1 MKKTVLSIFAAVFLF
16 SCGDTGIEIV
26 SYADYSSDISYKV
39 GSPRDTRLTFFD
51 VNEFKQIR
59 TVPNNLSSG
68 SSGDLAG
75 RVQFAQTHTI
85 DPNNNEARKE
95 PSLIPYRAALL
106 LFTPQENLKTLKVT
120 VTYID
125 NNISKSEVFTMEPPI
140 NMPKS
145 DYNNNGSKKDI
156 TYSKRSWSVQL
167 PYYAVQPGM
176 QLEFT
181 AETKSGLELEGKLI
195 GDDIEFAAPIEGVFF
210 FIKLGMLTDNL
221 EGIKGRYHDMITD
234 TAHAMQEYFQTVPF
248 AQLSAGIYED
258 RILKKVILD
267 NGTIYENKSSFAGA
281 DYYSGDMRESVAKAQ
296 VSVGI
301 DLANKGVIDSALNQ
315 IHEITHDMF
324 YFTVHHAIGRYTD
337 DNGNAKDVIHGLS
350 GGNGI
355 GTLVDSRGNEFSHEV
370 GHGYGMGHYPNANES
385 ADGSVHGYS
394 TSWGYDAYKNRMR
407 ANVAWNSSPDAYMF
421 YNHYITPFQE
431 TYGWNNDSMAGGWAD
446 SAISRY
452 THNTA
457 RSTRQI
463 QKNIEGRYFLSDEKN
478 NGEYHYRAW
487 NKVINDYTTTLAEN
501 FDNNRINPT
510 EKGVP
515 VITILGGYDPQSP
528 YNAVLY
534 PYFRANWGNVFAS
547 IFQNSLRADEVNYLE
562 ITYYDSAKPTQYVVL
577 NNSRYSSNIINKLHF
592 NIAESDKPKTIS
604 LYVDNTLKGSTTI
617 DEAEYNTPLHKA
629 VVIGKG
635 KGYEDVI
642 NEDAAYLETNL
653 AGKAIDNYTLTA
665 KEKELIEILYRFNSL
680 NKLSASQK
688 AVAEDYINNKN
699 KTDKVNIYIDDNYTL
714 LENNNTSA
722 DETLKAMLEENGLGK
737 VVFEF
742 DSAKINGKCMEVYE
756 SAESKMA
763 VRAAEI
769 CMDSNSQRW
778 AVDKSGR
785 IHSALYPGYC
795 LEQGKMA
802 VLQLCSDN
810 SKQQWKIRNSDIS
823 GGVVYENI
831 GVPGQCIDNSVSEPE
846 KIIAYTCSEAA
857 NQKFERKFTEN
868 FNLYLALFNGSLIE
882 EIWKYIPAE
891 KVESK

>member
-16 SCGDTGIEIV
+16 SCSDTGVEVV

-59 TVPNNLSSG
+59 TIPNNL

-167 PYYAVQPGM
+167 PYYTVKPDM

-181 AETKSGLELEGKLI
+181 AETKSGIELNGTLLS
-195 GDDIEFAAPIEGVFF
+195 DDIEFAAPIEGAFL
-210 FIKLGMLTDNL
+210 FIRLGMLTDNL

-315 IHEITHDMF
+315 IHEISHDMF
-324 YFTVHHAIGRYTD
+324 YFTVHHTIGRYTD
-337 DNGNAKDVIHGLS
+337 DNGSAKDVIHGLS

-407 ANVAWNSSPDAYMF
+407 ANVAWNSNPANYIFQDKY
-421 YNHYITPFQE
+421 YITSFQE
-431 TYGWNNDSMAGGWAD
+431 TYGWNKDSMAGGIAD

-463 QKNIEGRYFLSDEKN
+463 QKNIEGRYFLSDDKN
-478 NGEYHYRAW
+478 SEGKYYYIGWDKSAREYKYA
-487 NKVINDYTTTLAEN
+487 TEAN
-501 FDNNRINPT
+501 FVNNRINPT

-515 VITILGGYDPQSP
+515 VITILGGYDPKSP

-534 PYFRANWGNVFAS
+534 PYFRANYGNVFGDLFLDTFPEGAS
-547 IFQNSLRADEVNYLE
+547 SYLE
-562 ITYYDSAKPTQYVVL
+562 ITYYGGKATQYVEL
-577 NNSRYSSNIINKLHF
+577 SNTRYAGNVINKLHV
-592 NIAESDKPKTIS
+592 NIAESDKPDTIT
-604 LYVDNTLKGSTTI
+604 LYVNNTAKGSTTI
-617 DEAEYNTPLHKA
+617 DEAVYNTPLHKA

-653 AGKAIDNYTLTA
+653 AGKTIDNYTLTA

-688 AVAEDYINNKN
+688 AVAEDYINNKI
-699 KTDKVNIYIDDNYTL
+699 KTDKINMYIDDNYIL
-714 LENNNTSA
+714 LENNNATA
-722 DETLKAMLEENGLGK
+722 VETLKTMLEENGLGK
-737 VVFEF
+737 VVSEF
-742 DSAKINGKCMEVYE
+742 NQAKINGRCMEVYKSE
-756 SAESKMA
+756 TSQMA
-763 VRAAEI
+763 VRAADVCI
-769 CMDSNSQRW
+769 DNNSQRW

-810 SKQQWKIRNSDIS
+810 AKQQWKIRNADIS
-823 GGVVYENI
+823 SGVVYENI
-831 GVPGQCIDNSVSEPE
+831 GVPGQCIDNSLSEPD
-846 KIIAYTCSEAA
+846 KIIAYSCSEAA
-857 NQKFERKFTEN
+857 NQKFETTITKN
-868 FNLYLALFNGSLIE
+868 YNLYLSLFNGSLIE

-891 KVESK
+891 SGE

>member
-16 SCGDTGIEIV
+16 SCGDTGIEVV

-59 TVPNNLSSG
+59 TIPNNLSR
-68 SSGDLAG
+68 GDLAG

-85 DPNNNEARKE
+85 DPNNNEERKE

-125 NNISKSEVFTMEPPI
+125 NNISKSEVYVMQPPI

-156 TYSKRSWSVQL
+156 TYSKRSWNVLL
-167 PYYAVQPGM
+167 PYYLIKPDM

-181 AETKSGLELEGKLI
+181 AETKSGIELNGTLLS
-195 GDDIEFAAPIEGVFF
+195 DDIEFAAPIEGAFL
-210 FIKLGMLTDNL
+210 FIRLGMLTDNL

-324 YFTVHHAIGRYTD
+324 YFTVHHTIGRYTD
-337 DNGNAKDVIHGLS
+337 DNGSAKDVIHGLS

-407 ANVAWNSSPDAYMF
+407 ANVAWNSNPDSYMF
-421 YNHYITPFQE
+421 QDKYYITPFQE
-431 TYGWNNDSMAGGWAD
+431 TYGWNKDSMAGGWAD

-463 QKNIEGRYFLSDEKN
+463 QKNIEGRYFLSDDKN
-478 NGEYHYRAW
+478 SEGKYYYIGWDKSAREYKMASEAAFLNSR
-487 NKVINDYTTTLAEN
+487 KE
-501 FDNNRINPT
+501 PT
-510 EKGVP
+510 SKGVP

-534 PYFRANWGNVFAS
+534 PYFRANYGNVFGDLFLDTFPEGAS
-547 IFQNSLRADEVNYLE
+547 SYLE
-562 ITYYDSAKPTQYVVL
+562 ITYYGTKPTKYVEL
-577 NNSRYSSNIINKLHF
+577 SNSRYSSGIINKLHF

-604 LYVDNTLKGSTTI
+604 LYVNSTLKGSTTI
-617 DEAEYNTPLHKA
+617 DEAVYNTPLHKA

-642 NEDAAYLETNL
+642 NEDAAYIETNL
-653 AGKAIDNYTLTA
+653 SGKTVDDYTLTA
-665 KEKELIEILYRFNSL
+665 KEKELIEILYRFNAL

-699 KTDKVNIYIDDNYTL
+699 KTDEVNIYIDDNYTL

-722 DETLKAMLEENGLGK
+722 DETLKIMLEESGLGT
-737 VVFEF
+737 VEF
-742 DSAKINGKCMEVYE
+742 KFNQAEINGKCMEVYE
-756 SAESKMA
+756 SAESKMS
-763 VRAAEI
+763 VRAAV
-769 CMDSNSQRW
+769 CSDSNSQRW
-778 AVDKSGR
+778 AVDKAGR

-810 SKQQWKIRNSDIS
+810 TKQQWKIRNSDIS
-823 GGVVYENI
+823 SGVVYENI
-831 GVPGQCIDNSVSEPE
+831 GVPEQCIDNSVSEPE
-846 KIIAYTCSEAA
+846 KIIAYSCSEAA
-857 NQKFERKFTEN
+857 NQKFKNKISEDNNTYFS
-868 FNLYLALFNGSLIE
+868 LFNGSLIE

-891 KVESK
+891 SGE

>member
-59 TVPNNLSSG
+59 TIPNNLSSG
-68 SSGDLAG
+68 SLAG

-125 NNISKSEVFTMEPPI
+125 NNTSKSEVFTMEPPI

-167 PYYAVQPGM
+167 PYYTVKPDM

-181 AETKSGLELEGKLI
+181 AETKSGIELNGTLLS
-195 GDDIEFAAPIEGVFF
+195 DDIEFAAPIEGAFL
-210 FIKLGMLTDNL
+210 FIRLGMLTDNL

-324 YFTVHHAIGRYTD
+324 YFTVHHTIGRYTD
-337 DNGNAKDVIHGLS
+337 DNGSAKDVIHGLS

-370 GHGYGMGHYPNANES
+370 GHGYGMGHYPNSDES

-407 ANVAWNSSPDAYMF
+407 ANVAWNSNPDSYMF
-421 YNHYITPFQE
+421 QDKYYITPFQE
-431 TYGWNNDSMAGGWAD
+431 TYGWNKDSMAGGWAD

-463 QKNIEGRYFLSDEKN
+463 QKNIEGRYFLSDDKN
-478 NGEYHYRAW
+478 SEGKYYYIGWDKTAREYKMASEAAFLNSR
-487 NKVINDYTTTLAEN
+487 KE
-501 FDNNRINPT
+501 PT
-510 EKGVP
+510 SKGVP

-534 PYFRANWGNVFAS
+534 PYFRANYGNVFGDLFLDTFPEGAS
-547 IFQNSLRADEVNYLE
+547 SYLE
-562 ITYYDSAKPTQYVVL
+562 ITYYGGKATQYVEL
-577 NNSRYSSNIINKLHF
+577 SDTRYAGNVINKLHV
-592 NIAESDKPKTIS
+592 NIAESDKPDTIT
-604 LYVDNTLKGSTTI
+604 LYVNNTAKGSTKI
-617 DEAEYNTPLHKA
+617 DEAVYLTPMPA
-629 VVIGKG
+629 PVIIGKSY
-635 KGYEDVI
+635 GYNDVI
-642 NEDAAYLETNL
+642 ETDAASINSSLQNETL
-653 AGKAIDNYTLTA
+653 DNYTLTS
-665 KEKELIEILYRFNSL
+665 KEKELIEILYRHNAL
-680 NKLSASQK
+680 NKLSSVQK
-688 AVAEDYINNKN
+688 SIAEDYTGKKN
-699 KTDKVNIYIDDNYTL
+699 KIDEINAYIDDNYTA
-714 LENNNTSA
+714 LESNNILA
-722 DETLKAMLEENGLGK
+722 DETLKQLLSSNGLGAVEYK
-737 VVFEF
+737 FNQAE
-742 DSAKINGKCMEVYE
+742 INGKCMEVYK
-756 SAESKMA
+756 SADSDKSVRVA
-763 VRAAEI
+763 VCNKSE
-769 CMDSNSQRW
+769 NQRW
-778 AVDKSGR
+778 AVDNAGR
-785 IHSALYPGYC
+785 IHSAVYPGYC

-802 VLQLCSDN
+802 VLQLCSEN
-810 SKQQWKIRNSDIS
+810 TKQQWKIRSDIES
-823 GGVVYENI
+823 GVVYENV
-831 GVPGQCIDNSVSEPE
+831 GVSGQCIDNSKSEPE
-846 KIIAYTCSEAA
+846 KIIAYSCSGNT
-857 NQKFERKFTEN
+857 NQRFKSKFSEDTN
-868 FNLYLALFNGSLIE
+868 NYLSLMGGSLIS

-891 KVESK
+891 SGE

>member
-1 MKKTVLSIFAAVFLF
+1 MKKIILSIFSAVFLF
-16 SCGDTGIEIV
+16 SCSDTGVEVV

-68 SSGDLAG
+68 DLAG

-85 DPNNNEARKE
+85 DPNNNEERKE

-106 LFTPQENLKTLKVT
+106 LFTPQMNLSSLEVKATYKVDEL
-120 VTYID
+120 V
-125 NNISKSEVFTMEPPI
+125 KSEVYVMMPPI

-145 DYNNNGSKKDI
+145 DYNNNGTKKDI

-167 PYYAVQPGM
+167 PYYAVKPDM

-181 AETKSGLELEGKLI
+181 AETKSGIELNGTLLS
-195 GDDIEFAAPIEGVFF
+195 DDIEFAAPIEGAFL
-210 FIKLGMLTDNL
+210 FIRLGMLTDNL

-337 DNGNAKDVIHGLS
+337 DNGSAKDVIHGLS

-355 GTLVDSRGNEFSHEV
+355 GTLVDSSGNEFSHEV
-370 GHGYGMGHYPNANES
+370 GHGYGMGHYPNSNES
-385 ADGSVHGYS
+385 ADGSIHGYS

-407 ANVAWNSSPDAYMF
+407 ANVAWNSNPDSYTF
-421 YNHYITPFQE
+421 YNHYITPFQD
-431 TYGWNNDSMAGGWAD
+431 TYGWNKDSMAGGWAD

-463 QKNIEGRYFLSDEKN
+463 QKNIEGRYFLSDSKNN
-478 NGEYHYRAW
+478 NGEYYYLGWDKSAREYKQATEANFI
-487 NKVINDYTTTLAEN
+487 NK
-501 FDNNRINPT
+501 RINPT

-547 IFQNSLRADEVNYLE
+547 IFQDSLPADAVNYLE
-562 ITYYDSAKPTQYVVL
+562 ITYYGTKPVQYVVL
-577 NNSRYSSNIINKLHF
+577 NNSRYSGSIINKLHF

-604 LYVDNTLKGSTTI
+604 LYVNNTLKGTTTI
-617 DEAEYNTPLHKA
+617 DEQVYNTPLKKP
-629 VVIGKG
+629 VIIGKG
-635 KGYEDVI
+635 KGYDDVI
-642 NEDAAYLETNL
+642 NEDAAYLETKL
-653 AGKAIDNYTLTA
+653 AGKTVDNYTLTA
-665 KEKELIEILYRFNSL
+665 KEKELIEILYRFSAL

-699 KTDKVNIYIDDNYTL
+699 KTDEVNMYIDDNYTL
-714 LENNNTSA
+714 LENNDISA
-722 DETLKAMLEENGLGK
+722 DKGLKNLLESSGLGT
-737 VVFEF
+737 VVFKFNQAE
-742 DSAKINGKCMEVYE
+742 INGRCMEVYE
-756 SAESKMA
+756 SAESRMSVK
-763 VRAAEI
+763 AAI
-769 CMDSNSQRW
+769 CNDSKNQRW
-778 AVDKSGR
+778 AIDNAGR

-802 VLQLCSDN
+802 VLQLCSEN
-810 SKQQWKIRNSDIS
+810 TKQQWKIRNSDIS
-823 GGVVYENI
+823 SGVVYENI
-831 GVPGQCIDNSVSEPE
+831 GVPGQCIDNSGSEPE
-846 KIIAYTCSEAA
+846 KIIAYSCSEAA
-857 NQKFERKFTEN
+857 NQKFKNKISEDNNTYFS
-868 FNLYLALFNGSLIE
+868 LFNGSLIE

-891 KVESK
+891 SGESK

>member
-1 MKKTVLSIFAAVFLF
+1 MKKIILPIFSAVFLF
-16 SCGDTGIEIV
+16 SCSDTGVEVV

-68 SSGDLAG
+68 DLAG

-85 DPNNNEARKE
+85 DPNNNEERKE

-106 LFTPQENLKTLKVT
+106 LFTPQMNLSSLEVKATYKVDEL
-120 VTYID
+120 V
-125 NNISKSEVFTMEPPI
+125 KSEVYVMMPPI

-145 DYNNNGSKKDI
+145 DYNNNGTKKDI

-167 PYYAVQPGM
+167 PYYAVEPNM
-176 QLEFT
+176 QLEFM
-181 AETKSGLELEGKLI
+181 AKTKDGLKLTGTLSGE
-195 GDDIEFAAPIEGVFF
+195 DIEFAAPIEGAFL
-210 FIKLGMLTDNL
+210 FIRLGMLTDNL

-337 DNGNAKDVIHGLS
+337 DNGGAKDVIHGLS

-355 GTLVDSRGNEFSHEV
+355 GTLVDSSGNEFSHEV
-370 GHGYGMGHYPNANES
+370 GHGYNMGHYPNSNES
-385 ADGSVHGYS
+385 ADGSIHGYS

-407 ANVAWNSSPDAYMF
+407 ANVAWNSNPDSYTF
-421 YNHYITPFQE
+421 YNHYITPFQD
-431 TYGWNNDSMAGGWAD
+431 TYGWNKDSMAGGWAD

-463 QKNIEGRYFLSDEKN
+463 QKNIEGRYFLSDSKNN
-478 NGEYHYRAW
+478 NGEYYYLGWDKSAREYKQATEANFI
-487 NKVINDYTTTLAEN
+487 NK
-501 FDNNRINPT
+501 RINPT

-547 IFQNSLRADEVNYLE
+547 IFKGSLPSDAVNYLE
-562 ITYYDSAKPTQYVVL
+562 ITYYGTKPAQYVVL
-577 NNSRYSSNIINKLHF
+577 NNSRYSGGIINKLHF

-604 LYVDNTLKGSTTI
+604 LYVNNKLKGTTTI
-617 DEAEYNTPLHKA
+617 DEQVYNTPLKKP
-629 VVIGKG
+629 VIIGKG
-635 KGYEDVI
+635 KGYDDVI
-642 NEDAAYLETNL
+642 NEDAAYLETKL
-653 AGKAIDNYTLTA
+653 AGKTVDNYTLTA
-665 KEKELIEILYRFNSL
+665 KEKELIEILYRFSAL

-699 KTDKVNIYIDDNYTL
+699 KTDEVNMYIDDNYTL
-714 LENNNTSA
+714 LENNDISA
-722 DETLKAMLEENGLGK
+722 DKGLKNLLESSGLGT
-737 VVFEF
+737 VVFKFNQAE
-742 DSAKINGKCMEVYE
+742 INGKCMEVYE
-756 SAESKMA
+756 SINNNKS
-763 VRAAEI
+763 VRVAACNKSE
-769 CMDSNSQRW
+769 NQRW
-778 AVDKSGR
+778 AIDNAGR
-785 IHSALYPGYC
+785 IHSAIYPGYC

-802 VLQLCSDN
+802 VLQLCSEN
-810 SKQQWKIRNSDIS
+810 TKQQWKIRNSDIS
-823 GGVVYENI
+823 SGVVYENI
-831 GVPGQCIDNSVSEPE
+831 GVPGQCIDNSGSEPE
-846 KIIAYTCSEAA
+846 KIIAYSCSEAA
-857 NQKFERKFTEN
+857 NQKFKNKISEDNNTYFS
-868 FNLYLALFNGSLIE
+868 LFNGSLIE

-891 KVESK
+891 SGESK

>member
-16 SCGDTGIEIV
+16 SCGDTGIEVV

-59 TVPNNLSSG
+59 TVPNNL

-106 LFTPQENLKTLKVT
+106 LFTPQENLSRLEVT
-120 VTYID
+120 VTYLD
-125 NNISKSEVFTMEPPI
+125 NYISKSENYIMEPPV

-145 DYNNNGSKKDI
+145 DKKDDVTKPDI

-167 PYYAVQPGM
+167 PYYTITPDM
-176 QLEFT
+176 KLEFK
-181 AETKSGLELEGKLI
+181 AVTKSGVELAGELI
-195 GDDIEFAAPIEGVFF
+195 SDNIEFAAPIEGVFL
-210 FIKLGMLTDNL
+210 FIRLGMLVDNL
-221 EGIKGRYHDMITD
+221 SGIKDRNHDMITD
-234 TAHAMQEYFQTVPF
+234 SAHALQEYFQTVPF

-258 RILKKVILD
+258 RILKEVILD
-267 NGTIYENKSSFAGA
+267 NGTIYKEKSSYTGA
-281 DYYSGDMRESVAKAQ
+281 NDYSGDMRESVAKAQ

-301 DLANKGVIDSALNQ
+301 NNANKGVVDSALDQ
-315 IHEITHDMF
+315 KHEITHDMF
-324 YFTVHHAIGRYTD
+324 YFTVHHTIGRYTD
-337 DNGNAKDVIHGLS
+337 DNGSAKDVIHGLS

-355 GTLVDSRGNEFSHEV
+355 GTLVDSRDNEFSHEV

-385 ADGSVHGYS
+385 ADGSIHGYS

-407 ANVAWNSSPDAYMF
+407 ANVAWNSNPANYIFQDKY
-421 YNHYITPFQE
+421 YITSFQE
-431 TYGWNNDSMAGGWAD
+431 TYGWNKDSMAGGIAD

-463 QKNIEGRYFLSDEKN
+463 QKNIEGRYFLSDDKN
-478 NGEYHYRAW
+478 SEGKYYYIGWDKTAREYKMASEAAFLNSR
-487 NKVINDYTTTLAEN
+487 KE
-501 FDNNRINPT
+501 PT
-510 EKGVP
+510 SKGVP
-515 VITILGGYDPQSP
+515 VITILGGYDPKSP

-547 IFQNSLRADEVNYLE
+547 IFQDVLPAGTLNYLK
-562 ITYYDSAKPTQYVVL
+562 ITYYDSTKPNQYVVL
-577 NNSRYSSNIINKLHF
+577 SDKRYVEKIINKLHF

-604 LYVDNTLKGSTTI
+604 LYVNKTLKGSTTI
-617 DEAEYNTPLHKA
+617 DEAVYNTPLPKA
-629 VVIGKG
+629 VIIGKES
-635 KGYEDVI
+635 GYQDVI
-642 NEDAAYLETNL
+642 DNDTLTLETNL
-653 AGKAIDNYTLTA
+653 SNKNIDNYTLTA
-665 KEKELIEILYRFNSL
+665 KEKELIEILSRFNGL
-680 NKLSASQK
+680 NKLSINQK
-688 AVAEDYINNKN
+688 AVAEDYIDKQKKIKEINKF
-699 KTDKVNIYIDDNYTL
+699 IDDNYTL

-722 DETLKAMLEENGLGK
+722 DETLKTMMTEMGLGS

-742 DSAKINGKCMEVYE
+742 NQAKINGKCMEVYE
-756 SAESKMA
+756 SAESKMS
-763 VRAAEI
+763 VRAAV
-769 CMDSNSQRW
+769 CSDSNSQRW
-778 AVDKSGR
+778 AVDKAGR

-802 VLQLCSDN
+802 VLQLCSEN
-810 SKQQWKIRNSDIS
+810 TKQQWKIRNSDIAS
-823 GGVVYENI
+823 GVVYENI
-831 GVPGQCIDNSVSEPE
+831 GVKGQCIDNSGSEPE
-846 KIIAYTCSEAA
+846 KIIAYSCTENK
-857 NQKFERKFTEN
+857 NQKFENTISKDDN
-868 FNLYLALFNGSLIE
+868 IYLSLFNGSLIE

>member
-16 SCGDTGIEIV
+16 SCGDTGIEVV
-26 SYADYSSDISYKV
+26 SYADYSSNISYKV

-59 TVPNNLSSG
+59 TVPNNL

-167 PYYAVQPGM
+167 PYYTVKPDM

-181 AETKSGLELEGKLI
+181 AETKSGIELNGTLLS
-195 GDDIEFAAPIEGVFF
+195 DDIEFAAPIEGAFL
-210 FIKLGMLTDNL
+210 FIRLGMLTDNL
-221 EGIKGRYHDMITD
+221 EGIKGRYHDMIKD

-324 YFTVHHAIGRYTD
+324 YFTVHHTIGRYTD
-337 DNGNAKDVIHGLS
+337 DNGSAKDVIHGLS

-385 ADGSVHGYS
+385 ADGSIHGYS

-407 ANVAWNSSPDAYMF
+407 ANVEWNSNPANYIFQDKY
-421 YNHYITPFQE
+421 YITSFQE
-431 TYGWNNDSMAGGWAD
+431 TYGWNKDSMAGGIAD

-457 RSTRQI
+457 RSTRKI
-463 QKNIEGRYFLSDEKN
+463 QKNIEGRYFLSDDKN
-478 NGEYHYRAW
+478 SAGEYYYIGWDNSSKTYKQASE
-487 NKVINDYTTTLAEN
+487 IN
-501 FDNNRINPT
+501 FIDNRSNPT

-528 YNAVLY
+528 HNAVLY

-547 IFQNSLRADEVNYLE
+547 IFNDSLPEDAVNYLE
-562 ITYYDSAKPTQYVVL
+562 ITYYGTKPTQYVVL
-577 NNSRYSSNIINKLHF
+577 NNSRYSINIINKLHF
-592 NIAESDKPKTIS
+592 NIAESDKPKTIT
-604 LYVDNTLKGSTTI
+604 LYINNTEKGSTTI
-617 DEAEYNTPLHKA
+617 EETVYNTSLHKA
-629 VVIGKG
+629 VIIGKG
-635 KGYEDVI
+635 NGYDDVI
-642 NEDAAYLETNL
+642 NEDTAYLETNL
-653 AGKAIDNYTLTA
+653 ADKSIDNYMLTS
-665 KEKELIEILYRFNSL
+665 KEKELIETLYRHNAL
-680 NKLSASQK
+680 NKLSAAQK
-688 AVAEDYINNKN
+688 AVAEDYMAKKNIIDKINM
-699 KTDKVNIYIDDNYTL
+699 YIDDNYTA
-714 LENNNTSA
+714 LESNNILA
-722 DETLKAMLEENGLGK
+722 DETLKTMLEENGLGAVEYK
-737 VVFEF
+737 FNQAE
-742 DSAKINGKCMEVYE
+742 INGKCMEVYE
-756 SAESKMA
+756 SINNNKS
-763 VRAAEI
+763 VRVAACNKSE
-769 CMDSNSQRW
+769 NQRW
-778 AVDKSGR
+778 AIDNAGR

-802 VLQLCSDN
+802 ELQLCSDN
-810 SKQQWKIRNSDIS
+810 ATQQWKIRSNTEN
-823 GGVVYENI
+823 GVVYENI
-831 GVPGQCIDNSVSEPE
+831 GVQGQCIDNSGSEPE
-846 KIIAYTCSEAA
+846 KIIAYACNGNA
-857 NQKFERKFTEN
+857 NQRFKSKFSEDTN
-868 FNLYLALFNGSLIE
+868 NYLSLMGGSIIS

-891 KVESK
+891 SGE

>member
-1 MKKTVLSIFAAVFLF
+1 MKKIILSIFSAVFLF
-16 SCGDTGIEIV
+16 SCSDTGVEVV

-68 SSGDLAG
+68 DLAG

-85 DPNNNEARKE
+85 DPNNNEERKE

-106 LFTPQENLKTLKVT
+106 LFTPQMNLSSLEVKATYKVDEL
-120 VTYID
+120 V
-125 NNISKSEVFTMEPPI
+125 KSEVYVMMPPI

-145 DYNNNGSKKDI
+145 DYNNNGTKKDI

-167 PYYAVQPGM
+167 PYYTVKPDM

-181 AETKSGLELEGKLI
+181 AETKDGLELTGTLSGE
-195 GDDIEFAAPIEGVFF
+195 DIEFAAPIEGAFL
-210 FIKLGMLTDNL
+210 FIRLGMLTDNL

-337 DNGNAKDVIHGLS
+337 DNGGAKDVIHGLS

-355 GTLVDSRGNEFSHEV
+355 GTLVDSSGNEFSHEV
-370 GHGYGMGHYPNANES
+370 GHGYGMGHYPNSNES
-385 ADGSVHGYS
+385 ADGSIHGYS

-407 ANVAWNSSPDAYMF
+407 ANVAWNSNPDSYTF
-421 YNHYITPFQE
+421 YNHYITPFQD
-431 TYGWNNDSMAGGWAD
+431 TYGWNKDSMAGGWAD

-463 QKNIEGRYFLSDEKN
+463 QKNIEGRYFLSDSKNN
-478 NGEYHYRAW
+478 NGEYYYLGWDKSAREYKQATEANFI
-487 NKVINDYTTTLAEN
+487 NK
-501 FDNNRINPT
+501 RINPT

-547 IFQNSLRADEVNYLE
+547 IFKDSLPADAVNYLE
-562 ITYYDSAKPTQYVVL
+562 ITYYGTKPAQYVVL
-577 NNSRYSSNIINKLHF
+577 NNSRYSGSIINKLHF

-604 LYVDNTLKGSTTI
+604 LYVNNTLKGTTTI
-617 DEAEYNTPLHKA
+617 DEQVYNTPLKKP
-629 VVIGKG
+629 VIIGKG
-635 KGYEDVI
+635 KGYDDVI
-642 NEDAAYLETNL
+642 NEDAAYLETKL
-653 AGKAIDNYTLTA
+653 AGKTIDNYTLTA
-665 KEKELIEILYRFNSL
+665 KEKELIEILYRFSAL
-680 NKLSASQK
+680 NKLSSSQK

-699 KTDKVNIYIDDNYTL
+699 KTDEVNMYIDDNYTL
-714 LENNNTSA
+714 LENNDISA
-722 DETLKAMLEENGLGK
+722 DKGLKNLLESSGLGT
-737 VVFEF
+737 VVFKFNQAE
-742 DSAKINGKCMEVYE
+742 INGKCMEVYE
-756 SAESKMA
+756 SINNNKS
-763 VRAAEI
+763 VRVAACNKSE
-769 CMDSNSQRW
+769 NQRW
-778 AVDKSGR
+778 AIDNAGR

-802 VLQLCSDN
+802 VLQLCSEN
-810 SKQQWKIRNSDIS
+810 TKQQWKIRNSDIS
-823 GGVVYENI
+823 SGVVYENI
-831 GVPGQCIDNSVSEPE
+831 GVPGQCIDNSGSEPE
-846 KIIAYTCSEAA
+846 KIIAYSCSEAA
-857 NQKFERKFTEN
+857 NQKFKNKISEDNNTYFS
-868 FNLYLALFNGSLIE
+868 LFNGSLIE

-891 KVESK
+891 SGESK

>member
-16 SCGDTGIEIV
+16 SCGDTGIEVV
-26 SYADYSSDISYKV
+26 SYADYSSDISYNV

-59 TVPNNLSSG
+59 TIPNNLSRG
-68 SSGDLAG
+68 SLAG

-167 PYYAVQPGM
+167 PYYTITPDM
-176 QLEFT
+176 KLEFK
-181 AETKSGLELEGKLI
+181 AVTKSGIELNGTLLS
-195 GDDIEFAAPIEGVFF
+195 DDIEFAAPIEGAFL
-210 FIKLGMLTDNL
+210 FIRLGMLVDNL
-221 EGIKGRYHDMITD
+221 SGIKDRNHDMITD
-234 TAHAMQEYFQTVPF
+234 SAHALQEYFQTVPF

-258 RILKKVILD
+258 RILKEVILD
-267 NGTIYENKSSFAGA
+267 NGTIYKEKSSYTGA
-281 DYYSGDMRESVAKAQ
+281 NDYSGDMRESVAKAQ

-301 DLANKGVIDSALNQ
+301 NNANKGVVDSALDQ
-315 IHEITHDMF
+315 KHEITHDMF
-324 YFTVHHAIGRYTD
+324 YFTVHHTIGRYTD
-337 DNGNAKDVIHGLS
+337 NNGNPVDVRHGLS

-407 ANVAWNSSPDAYMF
+407 ANVEWNSNPANYIFQDKY
-421 YNHYITPFQE
+421 YITPFQE
-431 TYGWNNDSMAGGWAD
+431 TYGWNKDSMAGGIAD

-478 NGEYHYRAW
+478 SEGKYYYIGWDKSAREYKQA
-487 NKVINDYTTTLAEN
+487 TEAN
-501 FDNNRINPT
+501 FVNNRINPT

-547 IFQNSLRADEVNYLE
+547 IFQDVLPAGTLNYLE

-577 NNSRYSSNIINKLHF
+577 NNSRYSSGIINKLHF
-592 NIAESDKPKTIS
+592 NIAESDKPKTIR
-604 LYVDNTLKGSTTI
+604 LYVNNTLKGSTTI
-617 DEAEYNTPLHKA
+617 EETVYNTPLHKA

-642 NEDAAYLETNL
+642 NEDAAYIETNL
-653 AGKAIDNYTLTA
+653 ADKAIDNYTLTA

-699 KTDKVNIYIDDNYTL
+699 KTDEVNIYIDDNYT
-714 LENNNTSA
+714 EYCGV
-722 DETLKAMLEENGLGK
+722 TLSSLFASTPEER
-737 VVFEF
+737 F
-742 DSAKINGKCMEVYE
+742 
-756 SAESKMA
+756 
-763 VRAAEI
+763 
-769 CMDSNSQRW
+769 
-778 AVDKSGR
+778 R
-785 IHSALYPGYC
+785 IHIICHNL
-795 LEQGKMA
+795 
-802 VLQLCSDN
+802 SDR
-810 SKQQWKIRNSDIS
+810 SKDRLTNFCGRHGNLICFYEVSDDMIKGFPIGNHKYIS
-823 GGVVYENI
+823 IATYLRLFMSDLL
-831 GVPGQCIDNSVSEPE
+831 PDDIDKV
-846 KIIAYTCSEAA
+846 
-857 NQKFERKFTEN
+857 
-868 FNLYLALFNGSLIE
+868 LYLDCDIMVIHSVKELWNIDVSDVALAGVEDQE
-882 EIWKYIPAE
+882 ELVE
-891 KVESK
+891 KAPMRLGYPQQYGYVNAGVLLVNLKCSK

>member
-1 MKKTVLSIFAAVFLF
+1 MKKIILSIFSAVFLF
-16 SCGDTGIEIV
+16 SCSDTGVEVV

-68 SSGDLAG
+68 DLAG

-85 DPNNNEARKE
+85 DPNNNEERKE

-167 PYYAVQPGM
+167 PYYTVKPDM

-181 AETKSGLELEGKLI
+181 AETKSGIELNGTLLS
-195 GDDIEFAAPIEGVFF
+195 DDIEFAAPIEGAFL
-210 FIKLGMLTDNL
+210 FIRLGMLTDNL

-337 DNGNAKDVIHGLS
+337 DNGGAKDVIHGLS

-355 GTLVDSRGNEFSHEV
+355 GTLVDSSGNEFSHEV
-370 GHGYGMGHYPNANES
+370 GHGYNMGHYPNSNES
-385 ADGSVHGYS
+385 ADGSIHGYS

-407 ANVAWNSSPDAYMF
+407 ANVAWNSNPDSYTF
-421 YNHYITPFQE
+421 YNHYITPFQD
-431 TYGWNNDSMAGGWAD
+431 TYGWNKDSMAGGWAD

-463 QKNIEGRYFLSDEKN
+463 QKNIEGRYFLSDSKN
-478 NGEYHYRAW
+478 NNGKYYYLGWDKSAREYKQATEANFI
-487 NKVINDYTTTLAEN
+487 NK
-501 FDNNRINPT
+501 RINPT

-547 IFQNSLRADEVNYLE
+547 IFKDSLPADAVNYLE
-562 ITYYDSAKPTQYVVL
+562 ITYYGTKPAQYVVL
-577 NNSRYSSNIINKLHF
+577 NNSRYSGSIINKLHF

-604 LYVDNTLKGSTTI
+604 LYVNNTLKGTTTI
-617 DEAEYNTPLHKA
+617 DEAVYNTPLKKP
-629 VVIGKG
+629 VIIGKG
-635 KGYEDVI
+635 KGYDDVI
-642 NEDAAYLETNL
+642 NEDAAYLETKL
-653 AGKAIDNYTLTA
+653 AGKTIDNYTLTA
-665 KEKELIEILYRFNSL
+665 KEKELIEILYRFSAL

-699 KTDKVNIYIDDNYTL
+699 KTDEVNMYIDDNYTL
-714 LENNNTSA
+714 LENNDISA
-722 DETLKAMLEENGLGK
+722 DKGLKNLLESSGLGT
-737 VVFEF
+737 VVFKFNQAE
-742 DSAKINGKCMEVYE
+742 INGKCMEVYE
-756 SAESKMA
+756 SINNNKS
-763 VRAAEI
+763 VRVAACNKSE
-769 CMDSNSQRW
+769 NQRW
-778 AVDKSGR
+778 AIDNAGR

-802 VLQLCSDN
+802 VLQLCSEN
-810 SKQQWKIRNSDIS
+810 TKQQWKIRNSDIS
-823 GGVVYENI
+823 SGVVYENI
-831 GVPGQCIDNSVSEPE
+831 GVPGQCIDNSGSEPE
-846 KIIAYTCSEAA
+846 KIIAYSCSEAA
-857 NQKFERKFTEN
+857 NQKFKNKISEDNNTYFS
-868 FNLYLALFNGSLIE
+868 LFNGSLIE

-891 KVESK
+891 STESK

>member
-16 SCGDTGIEIV
+16 SCGDTGIEVV
-26 SYADYSSDISYKV
+26 SYADYSSDISYNV

-59 TVPNNLSSG
+59 TIPNNLSRG
-68 SSGDLAG
+68 SLAG

-167 PYYAVQPGM
+167 PYYTITPDM
-176 QLEFT
+176 KLEFK
-181 AETKSGLELEGKLI
+181 AVTKSGIELNGTLLS
-195 GDDIEFAAPIEGVFF
+195 DDIEFAAPIEGAFL
-210 FIKLGMLTDNL
+210 FIRLGMLVDNL
-221 EGIKGRYHDMITD
+221 SGIKDRNHDMITD
-234 TAHAMQEYFQTVPF
+234 SAHALQEYFQTVPF

-258 RILKKVILD
+258 RILKEVILD
-267 NGTIYENKSSFAGA
+267 NGTIYKEKSSYTGA
-281 DYYSGDMRESVAKAQ
+281 NDYSGDMRESVAKAQ

-301 DLANKGVIDSALNQ
+301 NNANKGVVDSALDQ
-315 IHEITHDMF
+315 KHEITHDMF
-324 YFTVHHAIGRYTD
+324 YFTVHHTIGRYTD
-337 DNGNAKDVIHGLS
+337 NNGNPVDVRHGLS

-407 ANVAWNSSPDAYMF
+407 ANVEWNSNPANYIFQDKY
-421 YNHYITPFQE
+421 YITPFQE
-431 TYGWNNDSMAGGWAD
+431 TYGWNKDSMAGGIAD

-478 NGEYHYRAW
+478 SEGKYYYIGWDKSAREYKQA
-487 NKVINDYTTTLAEN
+487 TEAN
-501 FDNNRINPT
+501 FVNNRINPT

-547 IFQNSLRADEVNYLE
+547 IFQDVLPAGTLNYLE

-577 NNSRYSSNIINKLHF
+577 NNSRYSSGIINKLHF
-592 NIAESDKPKTIS
+592 NIAESDKPKTIR
-604 LYVDNTLKGSTTI
+604 LYVNNTLKGSTTI
-617 DEAEYNTPLHKA
+617 EETVYNTPLHKA

-642 NEDAAYLETNL
+642 NEDAAYIETNL
-653 AGKAIDNYTLTA
+653 ADKAIDNYTLTA

-699 KTDKVNIYIDDNYTL
+699 KTDEVNIYIDDNYTL

-722 DETLKAMLEENGLGK
+722 DETLKTMLEESGLGEPVK
-737 VVFEF
+737 
-742 DSAKINGKCMEVYE
+742 
-756 SAESKMA
+756 
-763 VRAAEI
+763 
-769 CMDSNSQRW
+769 
-778 AVDKSGR
+778 KS
-785 IHSALYPGYC
+785 L
-795 LEQGKMA
+795 
-802 VLQLCSDN
+802 
-810 SKQQWKIRNSDIS
+810 
-823 GGVVYENI
+823 
-831 GVPGQCIDNSVSEPE
+831 
-846 KIIAYTCSEAA
+846 
-857 NQKFERKFTEN
+857 
-868 FNLYLALFNGSLIE
+868 
-882 EIWKYIPAE
+882 
-891 KVESK
+891 

>member
-1 MKKTVLSIFAAVFLF
+1 MKKIILSIFSAVFLF
-16 SCGDTGIEIV
+16 SCSDTGVEVV

-68 SSGDLAG
+68 DLAG

-85 DPNNNEARKE
+85 DPNNNEERKE

-106 LFTPQENLKTLKVT
+106 LFTPQMNLSSLEVKATYKVDEL
-120 VTYID
+120 V
-125 NNISKSEVFTMEPPI
+125 KSEVYVMMPPI

-167 PYYAVQPGM
+167 PYYTVKPDM

-181 AETKSGLELEGKLI
+181 AETKSGIELNGTLLS
-195 GDDIEFAAPIEGVFF
+195 DDIEFAAPIEGAFL
-210 FIKLGMLTDNL
+210 FIRLGMLTDNL

-337 DNGNAKDVIHGLS
+337 DNGGAKDVIHGLS

-355 GTLVDSRGNEFSHEV
+355 GTLVDSSGNEFSHEV
-370 GHGYGMGHYPNANES
+370 GHGYNMGHYPNSNES
-385 ADGSVHGYS
+385 ADGSIHGYS

-407 ANVAWNSSPDAYMF
+407 ANVAWNSNPDSYTF
-421 YNHYITPFQE
+421 YNHYITPFQD
-431 TYGWNNDSMAGGWAD
+431 TYGWNKDSMAGGWAD

-463 QKNIEGRYFLSDEKN
+463 QKNIEGRYFLSDSKN
-478 NGEYHYRAW
+478 NNGKYYYLGWDKSAREYKQATEANFI
-487 NKVINDYTTTLAEN
+487 NK
-501 FDNNRINPT
+501 RINPT

-547 IFQNSLRADEVNYLE
+547 IFKDSLPADAVNYLE
-562 ITYYDSAKPTQYVVL
+562 ITYYGTKPAQYVVL
-577 NNSRYSSNIINKLHF
+577 NNSRYSGGIINKLHF

-604 LYVDNTLKGSTTI
+604 LYVNNKLKGTTTI
-617 DEAEYNTPLHKA
+617 DEQVYNTPLKKP
-629 VVIGKG
+629 VIIGKG
-635 KGYEDVI
+635 KGYYDVI
-642 NEDAAYLETNL
+642 NEDAAYLETKL
-653 AGKAIDNYTLTA
+653 AGKTVDNYTLTA
-665 KEKELIEILYRFNSL
+665 KEKELIEILYRFSAL
-680 NKLSASQK
+680 NKLSSSQK

-699 KTDKVNIYIDDNYTL
+699 KTDEVNMYIDDNYTL
-714 LENNNTSA
+714 LENNDISA
-722 DETLKAMLEENGLGK
+722 DKGLKNLLESSRLGT
-737 VVFEF
+737 VVFKFNQAE
-742 DSAKINGKCMEVYE
+742 INGKCMEVYE
-756 SAESKMA
+756 SINNNKS
-763 VRAAEI
+763 VRVAACNKSE
-769 CMDSNSQRW
+769 NQRW
-778 AVDKSGR
+778 AIDNAGR
-785 IHSALYPGYC
+785 IHSAIYPGYC

-802 VLQLCSDN
+802 VLQLCSEN
-810 SKQQWKIRNSDIS
+810 TKQQWKIRNSDIS
-823 GGVVYENI
+823 SGVVYENI
-831 GVPGQCIDNSVSEPE
+831 GVPGQCIDNSGSEPE
-846 KIIAYTCSEAA
+846 KIIAYSCSEAA
-857 NQKFERKFTEN
+857 NQKFKNKISEDNNTYFS
-868 FNLYLALFNGSLIE
+868 LFNGSLIE

-891 KVESK
+891 SGESK

>member
-16 SCGDTGIEIV
+16 SCSDTGVEV
-26 SYADYSSDISYKV
+26 TSYADYSSNISYKV

-59 TVPNNLSSG
+59 TIPNNLSSG
-68 SSGDLAG
+68 SLAG

-167 PYYAVQPGM
+167 PYYTVKPDM

-195 GDDIEFAAPIEGVFF
+195 GDDIEFAAPIEGAFL
-210 FIKLGMLTDNL
+210 FIRLGMLTDNL

-324 YFTVHHAIGRYTD
+324 YFTVHHTIGRYTD
-337 DNGNAKDVIHGLS
+337 DNGSAKDVIHGLS

-370 GHGYGMGHYPNANES
+370 GHGYGMGHYPNSDES
-385 ADGSVHGYS
+385 ADGSIHGYS

-407 ANVAWNSSPDAYMF
+407 ANVAWNSNPDSYMF
-421 YNHYITPFQE
+421 QDKYYITPFQE
-431 TYGWNNDSMAGGWAD
+431 TYGWNKDSMAGGWAD

-463 QKNIEGRYFLSDEKN
+463 QKNIEGRYFLSDVKN
-478 NGEYHYRAW
+478 SEGKYYYIGWDKSAREYKIASEAAFLNSR
-487 NKVINDYTTTLAEN
+487 KE
-501 FDNNRINPT
+501 PT
-510 EKGVP
+510 SKGVP

-534 PYFRANWGNVFAS
+534 PYFRANWGNVFSS
-547 IFQNSLRADEVNYLE
+547 IFQDVLPTGTLNYLE

-577 NNSRYSSNIINKLHF
+577 NNSRYSSSIINKLHF
-592 NIAESDKPKTIS
+592 NIAESDKPKTIR
-604 LYVDNTLKGSTTI
+604 LYVNNTLIDSTTI
-617 DEAEYNTPLHKA
+617 DEAVYNTPLHKA

-642 NEDAAYLETNL
+642 NEDAAYLETKL
-653 AGKAIDNYTLTA
+653 AGKTIDNYTLTA

-699 KTDKVNIYIDDNYTL
+699 KTDEVNIYIDDNYTL
-714 LENNNTSA
+714 LENNNISA
-722 DETLKAMLEENGLGK
+722 VETLKTMLEENGLGK
-737 VVFEF
+737 VVSEF
-742 DSAKINGKCMEVYE
+742 NQAKINGRCMEVYKSE
-756 SAESKMA
+756 TSQMA
-763 VRAAEI
+763 VRAADVCI
-769 CMDSNSQRW
+769 DNNSQRW

-810 SKQQWKIRNSDIS
+810 AKQQWKIRNSDIS
-823 GGVVYENI
+823 SGVVYENI
-831 GVPGQCIDNSVSEPE
+831 GVQGQCIDNSLSEPE
-846 KIIAYTCSEAA
+846 KIIAYSCSEAA
-857 NQKFERKFTEN
+857 NQKFETTITKN
-868 FNLYLALFNGSLIE
+868 YNLYLSLFNGSLIE

-891 KVESK
+891 SGE

>member
-1 MKKTVLSIFAAVFLF
+1 MKKIILSIFSAVFLF
-16 SCGDTGIEIV
+16 SCSDTGVEVV

-68 SSGDLAG
+68 DLAG

-85 DPNNNEARKE
+85 DPNNNEERKE

-106 LFTPQENLKTLKVT
+106 LFTPQMNLSSLEVKATYKVDEL
-120 VTYID
+120 V
-125 NNISKSEVFTMEPPI
+125 KSEVYVMMPPI

-145 DYNNNGSKKDI
+145 DYNNNGTKKDI

-167 PYYAVQPGM
+167 PYYTVKPDM

-181 AETKSGLELEGKLI
+181 AETKSGIELNGTLLS
-195 GDDIEFAAPIEGVFF
+195 DDIEFAAPIEGAFL
-210 FIKLGMLTDNL
+210 FIRLGMLTDNL

-337 DNGNAKDVIHGLS
+337 DNGGAKDVIHGLS

-355 GTLVDSRGNEFSHEV
+355 GTLVDSSGNEFSHEV
-370 GHGYGMGHYPNANES
+370 GHGYNMGHYPNSNES
-385 ADGSVHGYS
+385 ADGSIHGYS

-407 ANVAWNSSPDAYMF
+407 ANVAWNSNPDSYTF
-421 YNHYITPFQE
+421 YNHYITPFQD
-431 TYGWNNDSMAGGWAD
+431 TYGWNKDSMAGGWAD

-463 QKNIEGRYFLSDEKN
+463 QKNIEGRYFLSDSKNN
-478 NGEYHYRAW
+478 NGEYYYLGWDKSAREYKQATEANFI
-487 NKVINDYTTTLAEN
+487 NK
-501 FDNNRINPT
+501 RINPT

-547 IFQNSLRADEVNYLE
+547 IFKASLPADAVNYLE
-562 ITYYDSAKPTQYVVL
+562 ITYYGTKPAQYVVL
-577 NNSRYSSNIINKLHF
+577 NNSRYSGSIINKLHF

-604 LYVDNTLKGSTTI
+604 LYVNNTLKGTTTI
-617 DEAEYNTPLHKA
+617 DEQVYNTPLKKP
-629 VVIGKG
+629 VIIGKG
-635 KGYEDVI
+635 KGYDDVI
-642 NEDAAYLETNL
+642 NEDAAYLETKL
-653 AGKAIDNYTLTA
+653 AGKTVDNYTLTA
-665 KEKELIEILYRFNSL
+665 KEKELIEILYRFSAL

-699 KTDKVNIYIDDNYTL
+699 KTDEVNMYIDDNYTL
-714 LENNNTSA
+714 LENNDISA
-722 DETLKAMLEENGLGK
+722 DKGLKNLLESSGLGT
-737 VVFEF
+737 VVFKFNQAE
-742 DSAKINGKCMEVYE
+742 INGKCMEVYE
-756 SAESKMA
+756 SINNNKS
-763 VRAAEI
+763 VRVAACNKSE
-769 CMDSNSQRW
+769 NQRW
-778 AVDKSGR
+778 AIDNAGR
-785 IHSALYPGYC
+785 IHSAIYPGYC

-802 VLQLCSDN
+802 VLQLCSEN
-810 SKQQWKIRNSDIS
+810 TKQQWKIRNSDIS
-823 GGVVYENI
+823 SGVVYENI
-831 GVPGQCIDNSVSEPE
+831 GVPGQCIDNSGSEPE
-846 KIIAYTCSEAA
+846 KIIAYSCSEAA
-857 NQKFERKFTEN
+857 NQKFKNKISEDNNTYFS
-868 FNLYLALFNGSLIE
+868 LFNGSLIE

-891 KVESK
+891 SGESK

>member
-1 MKKTVLSIFAAVFLF
+1 MKKNILLILLILIFTV
-16 SCGDTGIEIV
+16 SCSDTGLEIV
-26 SYADYSSDISYKV
+26 SYSDYSSDISYKV
-39 GSPRDTRLTFFD
+39 GSPRDERLTFFD
-51 VNEFKQIR
+51 INELKQIR
-59 TVPNNLSSG
+59 SIPNNLSSG
-68 SSGDLAG
+68 NLWG

-85 DPNNNEARKE
+85 DPNNNEERKE

-106 LFTPQENLKTLKVT
+106 LFTPQEALSSLKVT
-120 VTYID
+120 VTYMD
-125 NNISKSEVFTMEPPI
+125 NNVSKSETYVMQPPI

-156 TYSKRSWSVQL
+156 TYSKRSWNVLL
-167 PYYAVQPGM
+167 PYYLIKPDM
-176 QLEFT
+176 QLDFQ
-181 AETKSGLELEGKLI
+181 AVTKSGLELAGQLI

-210 FIKLGMLTDNL
+210 FIKLGMLCEVPK
-221 EGIKGRYHDMITD
+221 EGYPYYFDMIND
-234 TAHAMQEYFQTVPF
+234 PAHAMQEYFQTVPF
-248 AQLSAGIYED
+248 AGIVNAYYED
-258 RILKKVILD
+258 RELKPVIIRD
-267 NGTIYENKSSFAGA
+267 GTIYQDNSSYANPDA
-281 DYYSGDMRESVAKAQ
+281 YSGDMREDVAKAQ

-301 DLANKGVIDSALNQ
+301 DLANKGVASSALNQ
-315 IHEITHDMF
+315 SHEITHDMF
-324 YFTVHHAIGRYTD
+324 YFTVHHAQGKYA
-337 DNGNAKDVIHGLS
+337 GGKVQGHGLS

-355 GTLVDSRGNEFSHEV
+355 GTLYASKDNEFSHEV

-385 ADGSVHGYS
+385 ADGSIHGYS

-431 TYGWNNDSMAGGWAD
+431 TYGWNKDSMAGGWAD

-478 NGEYHYRAW
+478 NNGVYYYMGWDKSAREYKQA
-487 NKVINDYTTTLAEN
+487 TEAN
-501 FDNNRINPT
+501 FVNNNRINPT

-547 IFQNSLRADEVNYLE
+547 IFQNSLPADAVNYLE

-604 LYVDNTLKGSTTI
+604 LYVNNTLKGSTTI
-617 DEAEYNTPLHKA
+617 DEAVYNTPLHKA

-699 KTDKVNIYIDDNYTL
+699 KTDEVNIYIDDNYTL
-714 LENNNTSA
+714 LENNNISA

>member
-16 SCGDTGIEIV
+16 SCSDTGVEVV

-51 VNEFKQIR
+51 INEFKQIR
-59 TVPNNLSSG
+59 TIPNNLSR
-68 SSGDLAG
+68 GDLAG

-167 PYYAVQPGM
+167 PYYTVKPDM

-181 AETKSGLELEGKLI
+181 AETKSGIELNGTLLS
-195 GDDIEFAAPIEGVFF
+195 DDIEFAAPIEGAFL
-210 FIKLGMLTDNL
+210 FIRLGMLTDNL
-221 EGIKGRYHDMITD
+221 EGIKGRYHDMIKD

-324 YFTVHHAIGRYTD
+324 YFTVHHTIGRYTD
-337 DNGNAKDVIHGLS
+337 DNGSAKDVIHGLS

-370 GHGYGMGHYPNANES
+370 GHGYGMGHYPNSDES
-385 ADGSVHGYS
+385 ADGSIHGYS

-407 ANVAWNSSPDAYMF
+407 ANVAWNSSPDSYMF
-421 YNHYITPFQE
+421 QDKYYITPFQE
-431 TYGWNNDSMAGGWAD
+431 TYGWNKDSMAGGWAD

-463 QKNIEGRYFLSDEKN
+463 QKNIEGRYFLSDDKN
-478 NGEYHYRAW
+478 SEGKYYYIGWDKSAREYKQA
-487 NKVINDYTTTLAEN
+487 TEAN
-501 FDNNRINPT
+501 FVNNRINPT

-547 IFQNSLRADEVNYLE
+547 IFQYVRPTGTLNYLE

-577 NNSRYSSNIINKLHF
+577 NNSRYSSGIINKLHF

-604 LYVDNTLKGSTTI
+604 LYVNNTLKGSTTI
-617 DEAEYNTPLHKA
+617 DEAVYLTPMPA
-629 VVIGKG
+629 PVIIGKSN
-635 KGYEDVI
+635 GYNDVI
-642 NEDAAYLETNL
+642 ETDAASINSSLQNETL
-653 AGKAIDNYTLTA
+653 DNYTLTS
-665 KEKELIEILYRFNSL
+665 KEKELIEILYRHNAL
-680 NKLSASQK
+680 NKLSSVQK
-688 AVAEDYINNKN
+688 SIAEDYTGKKN
-699 KTDKVNIYIDDNYTL
+699 KIDEINAYIDDNYTA
-714 LENNNTSA
+714 LESNNILA
-722 DETLKAMLEENGLGK
+722 DETLKQLLSSNGLGAVEYK
-737 VVFEF
+737 FNQAE
-742 DSAKINGKCMEVYE
+742 INGKCMEVYK
-756 SAESKMA
+756 SADSDKSVRVA
-763 VRAAEI
+763 VCNKSE
-769 CMDSNSQRW
+769 NQRW
-778 AVDKSGR
+778 AVDNAGR
-785 IHSALYPGYC
+785 IHSAVYPGYC

-802 VLQLCSDN
+802 VLQLCSEN
-810 SKQQWKIRNSDIS
+810 TKQQWKIRNADIS
-823 GGVVYENI
+823 SGVVYENI
-831 GVPGQCIDNSVSEPE
+831 GVHGQCIDNSLSEPD
-846 KIIAYTCSEAA
+846 KIIAYSCSEAA
-857 NQKFERKFTEN
+857 NQKFETTITKN
-868 FNLYLALFNGSLIE
+868 YNLYLSLFNGSLIE

-891 KVESK
+891 SGE

>member
-1 MKKTVLSIFAAVFLF
+1 MKKIILSIFSAVFLF
-16 SCGDTGIEIV
+16 SCSDTGVEVV

-68 SSGDLAG
+68 DLAG

-85 DPNNNEARKE
+85 DPNNNEERKE

-106 LFTPQENLKTLKVT
+106 LFTPQMNLSSLEVKATYKVDEL
-120 VTYID
+120 V
-125 NNISKSEVFTMEPPI
+125 KSEVYVMMPPI

-145 DYNNNGSKKDI
+145 DYNNNGTKKDI

-167 PYYAVQPGM
+167 PYYAVKPDM

-181 AETKSGLELEGKLI
+181 AETKSGIELNGTLLS
-195 GDDIEFAAPIEGVFF
+195 DDIEFAAPIEGAFL
-210 FIKLGMLTDNL
+210 FIRLGMLTDNL

-337 DNGNAKDVIHGLS
+337 DNGSAKDVIHGLS

-355 GTLVDSRGNEFSHEV
+355 GTLVDSSGNEFSHEV
-370 GHGYGMGHYPNANES
+370 GHGYGMGHYPNSNES
-385 ADGSVHGYS
+385 ADGSIHGYS

-407 ANVAWNSSPDAYMF
+407 ANVAWNSNPDSYTF
-421 YNHYITPFQE
+421 YNHYITPFQD
-431 TYGWNNDSMAGGWAD
+431 TYGWNKDSMAGGWAD

-463 QKNIEGRYFLSDEKN
+463 QKNIEGRYFLSDSKNN
-478 NGEYHYRAW
+478 NGEYYYLGWDKSAREYKQATEANFI
-487 NKVINDYTTTLAEN
+487 NK
-501 FDNNRINPT
+501 RINPT

-547 IFQNSLRADEVNYLE
+547 IFKDSLPADAVNYLE
-562 ITYYDSAKPTQYVVL
+562 ITYYGTKPAQYVVL
-577 NNSRYSSNIINKLHF
+577 NNSRYSGSIINKLHF

-604 LYVDNTLKGSTTI
+604 LYVNNTLKGTTTI
-617 DEAEYNTPLHKA
+617 DEAVYNTPLKKP
-629 VVIGKG
+629 VIIGKG
-635 KGYEDVI
+635 KGYDDVI
-642 NEDAAYLETNL
+642 NEDAAYLETKL
-653 AGKAIDNYTLTA
+653 AGKTIDNYTLTA
-665 KEKELIEILYRFNSL
+665 KEKELIEILYRFSAL

-699 KTDKVNIYIDDNYTL
+699 KTDEVNMYIDDNYTL
-714 LENNNTSA
+714 LENNDISA
-722 DETLKAMLEENGLGK
+722 DKGLKNLLESSGLGT
-737 VVFEF
+737 VVFKFNQAE
-742 DSAKINGKCMEVYE
+742 INGKCMEVYE
-756 SAESKMA
+756 SINNNKS
-763 VRAAEI
+763 VRVAACNKSE
-769 CMDSNSQRW
+769 NQRW
-778 AVDKSGR
+778 AIDNAGR
-785 IHSALYPGYC
+785 IHSAIYPGYC

-802 VLQLCSDN
+802 VLQLCSEN
-810 SKQQWKIRNSDIS
+810 TKQQWKIRNSDIS
-823 GGVVYENI
+823 SGVVYENI
-831 GVPGQCIDNSVSEPE
+831 GVPGQCIDNSGSEPE
-846 KIIAYTCSEAA
+846 KIIAYSCSEAA
-857 NQKFERKFTEN
+857 NQKFKNKISEDNNTYFS
-868 FNLYLALFNGSLIE
+868 LFNGSLIE

-891 KVESK
+891 SGESK

>member
-16 SCGDTGIEIV
+16 SCSDTGIEVV
-26 SYADYSSDISYKV
+26 SYADYSSDISYNV

-59 TVPNNLSSG
+59 TIPNNL

-167 PYYAVQPGM
+167 PYYTVKPDM

-181 AETKSGLELEGKLI
+181 AETKSGIELNGTLLS
-195 GDDIEFAAPIEGVFF
+195 DDIEFAAPIEGAFL
-210 FIKLGMLTDNL
+210 FIRLGMLTDNL
-221 EGIKGRYHDMITD
+221 EGIKGRCHDMIKD

-324 YFTVHHAIGRYTD
+324 YFTVHHTIGRYTD
-337 DNGNAKDVIHGLS
+337 DNGSAKDVIHGLS

-385 ADGSVHGYS
+385 ADGSIHGYS

-407 ANVAWNSSPDAYMF
+407 ANVEWNSNPANYIFQDKY
-421 YNHYITPFQE
+421 YITPFQE
-431 TYGWNNDSMAGGWAD
+431 TYGWNKDSMAGGIAD

-478 NGEYHYRAW
+478 SEGEYYYIGWDKSAREYKQA
-487 NKVINDYTTTLAEN
+487 TEAN
-501 FDNNRINPT
+501 FVNNRINPT

-534 PYFRANWGNVFAS
+534 PYFRANYGNVFTDLFLDTPDDAS
-547 IFQNSLRADEVNYLE
+547 SYLE
-562 ITYYDSAKPTQYVVL
+562 ITYYNGKATQYVVL
-577 NNSRYSSNIINKLHF
+577 SNTRYAGNVINKLHV
-592 NIAESDKPKTIS
+592 NIAESDKPDTIT
-604 LYVDNTLKGSTTI
+604 LYVNNTAKGSTKI
-617 DEAEYNTPLHKA
+617 DEAVYLTPMPA
-629 VVIGKG
+629 PVIIGKSY
-635 KGYEDVI
+635 GYNDVI
-642 NEDAAYLETNL
+642 ETDAASINSSLQNETL
-653 AGKAIDNYTLTA
+653 DNYTLTS
-665 KEKELIEILYRFNSL
+665 KEKELIEILYRFNAL

-688 AVAEDYINNKN
+688 AVAEDYIDKQKKIKEINKF
-699 KTDKVNIYIDDNYTL
+699 IDDNYTL

-722 DETLKAMLEENGLGK
+722 DETLKTMLEENGLGK
-737 VVFEF
+737 VVSEF
-742 DSAKINGKCMEVYE
+742 NQAKINGRCMEVYKSE
-756 SAESKMA
+756 TSQMA
-763 VRAAEI
+763 VRAADVCI
-769 CMDSNSQRW
+769 DNNSQRW

-810 SKQQWKIRNSDIS
+810 AKQQWKIRNSDIS
-823 GGVVYENI
+823 DGVVYENI
-831 GVPGQCIDNSVSEPE
+831 GVQGQCIDNSLSEPD
-846 KIIAYTCSEAA
+846 KIIAYSCSEAA
-857 NQKFERKFTEN
+857 NQKFETTITKN
-868 FNLYLALFNGSLIE
+868 YNLYLSLFNGSLIE

>member
-1 MKKTVLSIFAAVFLF
+1 MKKIILSIFSAVFLF
-16 SCGDTGIEIV
+16 SCSDTGVEVV

-68 SSGDLAG
+68 DLAG

-85 DPNNNEARKE
+85 DPNNNEERKE

-125 NNISKSEVFTMEPPI
+125 NNISKSEVYVMMPPI

-145 DYNNNGSKKDI
+145 DYNNNGTKKDI

-167 PYYAVQPGM
+167 PYYTVKPDM

-181 AETKSGLELEGKLI
+181 AKTKDGLELTGTLSGE
-195 GDDIEFAAPIEGVFF
+195 DIEFAAPIEGAFL
-210 FIKLGMLTDNL
+210 FIRLGMLTDNL

-337 DNGNAKDVIHGLS
+337 DNGGAKDVIHGLS

-355 GTLVDSRGNEFSHEV
+355 GTLVDSSGNEFSHEV
-370 GHGYGMGHYPNANES
+370 GHGYGMGHYPNSNES
-385 ADGSVHGYS
+385 ADGSIHGYS

-407 ANVAWNSSPDAYMF
+407 ANVAWNSNPDSYTF
-421 YNHYITPFQE
+421 YNHYITPFQD
-431 TYGWNNDSMAGGWAD
+431 TYGWNKDSMAGGWAD
-446 SAISRY
+446 SSISRY

-463 QKNIEGRYFLSDEKN
+463 QKNIEGRYFLSDSKNN
-478 NGEYHYRAW
+478 NGEYYYLGWDKSAREYKQATEANFI
-487 NKVINDYTTTLAEN
+487 NK
-501 FDNNRINPT
+501 RINPT

-547 IFQNSLRADEVNYLE
+547 IFKGSLPADAVNYLE
-562 ITYYDSAKPTQYVVL
+562 ITYYGTKPAQYVVL
-577 NNSRYSSNIINKLHF
+577 NNSRYSGSIINKLHF

-604 LYVDNTLKGSTTI
+604 LYVNNTLKGTTTI
-617 DEAEYNTPLHKA
+617 DEQVYNTPLKKP
-629 VVIGKG
+629 VIIGKG
-635 KGYEDVI
+635 KGYDDVI
-642 NEDAAYLETNL
+642 NEDAAYLETKL
-653 AGKAIDNYTLTA
+653 AGKTVDNYTLTA
-665 KEKELIEILYRFNSL
+665 KEKELIEILYRFSAL
-680 NKLSASQK
+680 NKLSSSQK

-699 KTDKVNIYIDDNYTL
+699 KTDEVNMYIDDNYTL
-714 LENNNTSA
+714 LENNDISV
-722 DETLKAMLEENGLGK
+722 DKGLKNLLESSGLGT
-737 VVFEF
+737 VVFKFNQAE
-742 DSAKINGKCMEVYE
+742 INGKCMEVYE
-756 SAESKMA
+756 SINNNKS
-763 VRAAEI
+763 VRVAACNKSE
-769 CMDSNSQRW
+769 NQRW
-778 AVDKSGR
+778 AIDNAGR

-802 VLQLCSDN
+802 VLQLCSEN
-810 SKQQWKIRNSDIS
+810 TKQQWKIRNSDIS
-823 GGVVYENI
+823 SGVVYENI
-831 GVPGQCIDNSVSEPE
+831 GVPGQCIDNSGSEPE
-846 KIIAYTCSEAA
+846 KIIAYSCSEAA
-857 NQKFERKFTEN
+857 NQKFKNKISEDNNTYFS
-868 FNLYLALFNGSLIE
+868 LFNGSLIE

-891 KVESK
+891 SGESK

>member
-1 MKKTVLSIFAAVFLF
+1 M
-16 SCGDTGIEIV
+16 
-26 SYADYSSDISYKV
+26 
-39 GSPRDTRLTFFD
+39 
-51 VNEFKQIR
+51 
-59 TVPNNLSSG
+59 NLSS
-68 SSGDLAG
+68 LEVKA
-75 RVQFAQTHTI
+75 T
-85 DPNNNEARKE
+85 
-95 PSLIPYRAALL
+95 Y
-106 LFTPQENLKTLKVT
+106 KVDEL
-120 VTYID
+120 V
-125 NNISKSEVFTMEPPI
+125 KSEVYVMMPPI

-167 PYYAVQPGM
+167 PYYTVKPDM

-181 AETKSGLELEGKLI
+181 AETKSGIELNGTLLS
-195 GDDIEFAAPIEGVFF
+195 DDIEFAAPIEGAFL
-210 FIKLGMLTDNL
+210 FIRLGMLTDNL

-337 DNGNAKDVIHGLS
+337 DNGDAKDVIHGLS

-355 GTLVDSRGNEFSHEV
+355 GTLVDSSGNEFSHEV
-370 GHGYGMGHYPNANES
+370 GHGYGMGHYPNSNES
-385 ADGSVHGYS
+385 ADGSIHGYS

-407 ANVAWNSSPDAYMF
+407 ANVAWNSNPDSYTF
-421 YNHYITPFQE
+421 YNHYITPFQD
-431 TYGWNNDSMAGGWAD
+431 TYGWNKDSMAGGWAD
-446 SAISRY
+446 SSISRY

-463 QKNIEGRYFLSDEKN
+463 QKNIEGRYFLSDSKNN
-478 NGEYHYRAW
+478 NGEYYYLGWDKSAREYKQATEANFI
-487 NKVINDYTTTLAEN
+487 NK
-501 FDNNRINPT
+501 RINPT

-547 IFQNSLRADEVNYLE
+547 IFKDSLPADAVNYLE
-562 ITYYDSAKPTQYVVL
+562 ITYYGTKPAQYVVL
-577 NNSRYSSNIINKLHF
+577 NNSRYSGSIINKLHF

-604 LYVDNTLKGSTTI
+604 LYVNNKLKGTTTI
-617 DEAEYNTPLHKA
+617 DEQVYNTPLKKP
-629 VVIGKG
+629 VIIGKG
-635 KGYEDVI
+635 KGYDDVI
-642 NEDAAYLETNL
+642 NEDAAYLETKL
-653 AGKAIDNYTLTA
+653 AGKTVDNYTLTA
-665 KEKELIEILYRFNSL
+665 KEKELIEILYRFSAL

-699 KTDKVNIYIDDNYTL
+699 KTDEVNMYIDDNYTL
-714 LENNNTSA
+714 LENNDISA
-722 DETLKAMLEENGLGK
+722 DKGLKNLLESSGLGT
-737 VVFEF
+737 VVFKFNQAE
-742 DSAKINGKCMEVYE
+742 INGRCMEVYE
-756 SAESKMA
+756 SAESRMSVK
-763 VRAAEI
+763 AAI
-769 CMDSNSQRW
+769 CNDSKNQRW
-778 AVDKSGR
+778 AIDKSGR
-785 IHSALYPGYC
+785 IHSAIYPGYC

-802 VLQLCSDN
+802 VLQLCSEN
-810 SKQQWKIRNSDIS
+810 TKQQWKIRNSDIS
-823 GGVVYENI
+823 SGVVYENI
-831 GVPGQCIDNSVSEPE
+831 GVPGQCIDNSGSEPE
-846 KIIAYTCSEAA
+846 KIIAYSCSEAA
-857 NQKFERKFTEN
+857 NQKFKNKISEDNNTYFS
-868 FNLYLALFNGSLIE
+868 LFNGSLIE

-891 KVESK
+891 SGESK

>member
-16 SCGDTGIEIV
+16 SCGDTGIEVV

-59 TVPNNLSSG
+59 TIPNNLSSG
-68 SSGDLAG
+68 SLAG

-167 PYYAVQPGM
+167 PYYTVKPDM

-181 AETKSGLELEGKLI
+181 AETKSGIELNGTLLS
-195 GDDIEFAAPIEGVFF
+195 DDIEFAAPIEGAFL
-210 FIKLGMLTDNL
+210 FIRLGMLTDNL

-258 RILKKVILD
+258 IILKKVILD

-324 YFTVHHAIGRYTD
+324 YFTVHHTIGRYTD
-337 DNGNAKDVIHGLS
+337 DNGSAKDVIHGLS

-370 GHGYGMGHYPNANES
+370 GHGYGMGHYPNSDES
-385 ADGSVHGYS
+385 ADGSIHGYS

-407 ANVAWNSSPDAYMF
+407 ANVEWNSNPANYMF
-421 YNHYITPFQE
+421 QDKYYITPFQE
-431 TYGWNNDSMAGGWAD
+431 TYGWNKDSMAGGIAD

-534 PYFRANWGNVFAS
+534 PYFRANWGNVFTDLFLDTLPDNAS
-547 IFQNSLRADEVNYLE
+547 SYLE
-562 ITYYDSAKPTQYVVL
+562 ITYYNGKATQYVVL
-577 NNSRYSSNIINKLHF
+577 SNTRYAGNVINKLHV
-592 NIAESDKPKTIS
+592 NIAESDKPDTIT
-604 LYVDNTLKGSTTI
+604 LYVNNTAKGSTKI
-617 DEAEYNTPLHKA
+617 DEAVYLTPMPA
-629 VVIGKG
+629 PVIIGKSN
-635 KGYEDVI
+635 GYNDVI
-642 NEDAAYLETNL
+642 ETDAASINSSLQNETL
-653 AGKAIDNYTLTA
+653 DNYTLTS
-665 KEKELIEILYRFNSL
+665 KEKELIEILYRHNAL
-680 NKLSASQK
+680 NKLSSVQK
-688 AVAEDYINNKN
+688 SIAEDYTGKKN
-699 KTDKVNIYIDDNYTL
+699 KIDEINAYIDDNYTA
-714 LENNNTSA
+714 LESNNILA
-722 DETLKAMLEENGLGK
+722 DETLKQLLSSNGLGAVEYK
-737 VVFEF
+737 FNQAE
-742 DSAKINGKCMEVYE
+742 INGKCMEVYK
-756 SAESKMA
+756 SADSDKSVRVA
-763 VRAAEI
+763 VCNKSE
-769 CMDSNSQRW
+769 NQRW
-778 AVDKSGR
+778 AVDNAGR
-785 IHSALYPGYC
+785 IHSAVYPGYC

-802 VLQLCSDN
+802 VLQLCSEN
-810 SKQQWKIRNSDIS
+810 TKQQWKIRSDTES
-823 GGVVYENI
+823 GVVYENV
-831 GVPGQCIDNSVSEPE
+831 GVSDQCIDNSKSEPE
-846 KIIAYTCSEAA
+846 KIIAYSCSGNT
-857 NQKFERKFTEN
+857 NQRFKSKFSEDTN
-868 FNLYLALFNGSLIE
+868 NYLSLMGGSLIS

-891 KVESK
+891 SGE

>member
-16 SCGDTGIEIV
+16 SCGDTGIEVV

-59 TVPNNLSSG
+59 TIPNNLSSG
-68 SSGDLAG
+68 SLAG

-85 DPNNNEARKE
+85 DPNNNEERKE
-95 PSLIPYRAALL
+95 PSLIPYRATLL

-125 NNISKSEVFTMEPPI
+125 NNISKSEEVFTMEPPI

-167 PYYAVQPGM
+167 PYYTVKPDM

-181 AETKSGLELEGKLI
+181 AETKSGIELNGTLLS
-195 GDDIEFAAPIEGVFF
+195 DDIEFAAPIEGAFL
-210 FIKLGMLTDNL
+210 FIRLGMLTDNL
-221 EGIKGRYHDMITD
+221 EGIKGRYHDMIRD

-324 YFTVHHAIGRYTD
+324 YFTVHHTIGRYTD
-337 DNGNAKDVIHGLS
+337 DNGSAKDVIHGLS

-385 ADGSVHGYS
+385 ADGSIHGYS

-407 ANVAWNSSPDAYMF
+407 ANVAWNSNPASYMF
-421 YNHYITPFQE
+421 QDKYYITPFQE
-431 TYGWNNDSMAGGWAD
+431 TYGWNKDSMAGGWAD

-478 NGEYHYRAW
+478 NNGVYYYIGWDKSAREYKQA
-487 NKVINDYTTTLAEN
+487 TEAN
-501 FDNNRINPT
+501 FVNNRINPT

-534 PYFRANWGNVFAS
+534 PYFRANWGNVFSS
-547 IFQNSLRADEVNYLE
+547 IFQNSLPADAVNYLE
-562 ITYYDSAKPTQYVVL
+562 ITYYGTKPTQYVVL
-577 NNSRYSSNIINKLHF
+577 NNSRYSSGIINKLHF

-604 LYVDNTLKGSTTI
+604 LYVNNTLKGTTTI
-617 DEAEYNTPLHKA
+617 DEQVYNTPLKKP
-629 VVIGKG
+629 VIIGKG
-635 KGYEDVI
+635 KGYDDVI

-653 AGKAIDNYTLTA
+653 SGKTVDDYTLTA

-699 KTDKVNIYIDDNYTL
+699 KTDEVNIYIDDNYTL

-722 DETLKAMLEENGLGK
+722 DETLKQLLSSNGLGAVEYK
-737 VVFEF
+737 FNQAE
-742 DSAKINGKCMEVYE
+742 INGKCMEVYK
-756 SAESKMA
+756 SADSDKSVRVA
-763 VRAAEI
+763 VCNKSE
-769 CMDSNSQRW
+769 NQRW
-778 AVDKSGR
+778 AVDNAGR
-785 IHSALYPGYC
+785 IHSAVYPGYC

-802 VLQLCSDN
+802 VLQLCSEN
-810 SKQQWKIRNSDIS
+810 TKQQWKIRSDTES
-823 GGVVYENI
+823 GVVYENV
-831 GVPGQCIDNSVSEPE
+831 GVSGQCIDNSKSEPE
-846 KIIAYTCSEAA
+846 KIIAYSCSGNT
-857 NQKFERKFTEN
+857 NQRFKSKFSEDTN
-868 FNLYLALFNGSLIE
+868 NYLSLMGGSLIS

-891 KVESK
+891 SGE

>member
-1 MKKTVLSIFAAVFLF
+1 MKKIILSIFSAVFLF
-16 SCGDTGIEIV
+16 SCSDTGVEVV

-59 TVPNNLSSG
+59 TVTNNL

-85 DPNNNEARKE
+85 DPNNNEERKE

-145 DYNNNGSKKDI
+145 DYNNNGTKKDI

-167 PYYAVQPGM
+167 PYYAVEPNM
-176 QLEFT
+176 QLEFM
-181 AETKSGLELEGKLI
+181 AKTKDGLELTGTLSGE
-195 GDDIEFAAPIEGVFF
+195 DIEFAAPIEGAFL
-210 FIKLGMLTDNL
+210 FIRLGMLTDNL

-267 NGTIYENKSSFAGA
+267 SGTIYENKSSFTGA

-337 DNGNAKDVIHGLS
+337 DNGSAKDVIHGLS

-355 GTLVDSRGNEFSHEV
+355 GTLVDSSGNEFSHEV
-370 GHGYGMGHYPNANES
+370 GHGYNMGHYPNSNES
-385 ADGSVHGYS
+385 ADGSIHGYS

-407 ANVAWNSSPDAYMF
+407 ANVAWNSNPDSYTF
-421 YNHYITPFQE
+421 YNHYITPFQD
-431 TYGWNNDSMAGGWAD
+431 TYGWNKDSMAGGWAD

-463 QKNIEGRYFLSDEKN
+463 QKNIEGRYFLSDSKN
-478 NGEYHYRAW
+478 NNGKYYYLGWDKSAREYKQATEANFI
-487 NKVINDYTTTLAEN
+487 NK
-501 FDNNRINPT
+501 RINPT

-547 IFQNSLRADEVNYLE
+547 IFKGSLPADAVNYLE
-562 ITYYDSAKPTQYVVL
+562 ITYYGTKPAQYVVL
-577 NNSRYSSNIINKLHF
+577 NNSRYSGGIINKLHF

-604 LYVDNTLKGSTTI
+604 LYVNNKLKGTTTI
-617 DEAEYNTPLHKA
+617 DEQVYNTPLKKP
-629 VVIGKG
+629 VIIGKG
-635 KGYEDVI
+635 KGYDDVI
-642 NEDAAYLETNL
+642 NEDAAYLETKL
-653 AGKAIDNYTLTA
+653 AGKTVDNYTLTA
-665 KEKELIEILYRFNSL
+665 KEKELIEILYRFSAL

-699 KTDKVNIYIDDNYTL
+699 KTDEVNMYIDDNYTL
-714 LENNNTSA
+714 LENNDISA
-722 DETLKAMLEENGLGK
+722 DKGLKNLLESSGLGT
-737 VVFEF
+737 VVFKFNQAE
-742 DSAKINGKCMEVYE
+742 INGRCMEVYE
-756 SAESKMA
+756 SAESRMSVK
-763 VRAAEI
+763 AAI
-769 CMDSNSQRW
+769 CNDSKNQRW
-778 AVDKSGR
+778 AIDKSGR
-785 IHSALYPGYC
+785 IHSAIYPGYC

-802 VLQLCSDN
+802 VLQLCSEN
-810 SKQQWKIRNSDIS
+810 TKQQWKIRNSDIS
-823 GGVVYENI
+823 SGVVYENI
-831 GVPGQCIDNSVSEPE
+831 GVPGQCIDNSGSEPE
-846 KIIAYTCSEAA
+846 KIIAYSCSEAA
-857 NQKFERKFTEN
+857 NQKFKNKISEDNNTYFS
-868 FNLYLALFNGSLIE
+868 LFNGSLIE

-891 KVESK
+891 SGESK

>member
-16 SCGDTGIEIV
+16 SCSDTGIEVV

-51 VNEFKQIR
+51 INEFKQIR
-59 TVPNNLSSG
+59 TIPNNLSSG
-68 SSGDLAG
+68 SLAG

-85 DPNNNEARKE
+85 DPNNNEVRKE

-167 PYYAVQPGM
+167 PYYTVKPDM

-181 AETKSGLELEGKLI
+181 AETKSGIELNGTLLS
-195 GDDIEFAAPIEGVFF
+195 DDIEFAAPIEGAFL
-210 FIKLGMLTDNL
+210 FIRLGMLTDNL

-324 YFTVHHAIGRYTD
+324 YFTVHHTIGRYTD
-337 DNGNAKDVIHGLS
+337 DNGSAKDVIHGLS

-385 ADGSVHGYS
+385 ADGSIHGYS

-407 ANVAWNSSPDAYMF
+407 ANVEWNSNPDNYMF
-421 YNHYITPFQE
+421 QDKYYITPFQE
-431 TYGWNNDSMAGGWAD
+431 TYGWNKDSMAGGIAD

-463 QKNIEGRYFLSDEKN
+463 QKNIEGRYFLSDDKN
-478 NGEYHYRAW
+478 SEGKYYYIGWDKTAREYKMASEAAFLNSR
-487 NKVINDYTTTLAEN
+487 KE
-501 FDNNRINPT
+501 PT
-510 EKGVP
+510 SKGVP
-515 VITILGGYDPQSP
+515 VITILGGYDPNSP

-547 IFQNSLRADEVNYLE
+547 IFQDVLPADAVNYLE
-562 ITYYDSAKPTQYVVL
+562 ITYYDSTKPTQYVVL
-577 NNSRYSSNIINKLHF
+577 NNSRYSSGIINKLHF
-592 NIAESDKPKTIS
+592 NIAESDKPKTIT
-604 LYVDNTLKGSTTI
+604 LYINNTEKGSTTI
-617 DEAEYNTPLHKA
+617 EETVYDTPLHKA

-642 NEDAAYLETNL
+642 NEDAAYLETKL
-653 AGKAIDNYTLTA
+653 AGKTVDNYTLTA

-688 AVAEDYINNKN
+688 AVAEDYINNKI
-699 KTDKVNIYIDDNYTL
+699 KTDKINMYIDDNYIL
-714 LENNNTSA
+714 LENNNATA
-722 DETLKAMLEENGLGK
+722 VETLKTMLEENGLGK
-737 VVFEF
+737 VVSEF
-742 DSAKINGKCMEVYE
+742 NQAKINGRCMEVYKSE
-756 SAESKMA
+756 TSQMA
-763 VRAAEI
+763 VRAADVCI
-769 CMDSNSQRW
+769 DNNSQRW

-810 SKQQWKIRNSDIS
+810 AKQQWKIRNADIS
-823 GGVVYENI
+823 SGVVYENI
-831 GVPGQCIDNSVSEPE
+831 GVPGQCIDNSLSEPD
-846 KIIAYTCSEAA
+846 KIIAYSCSEAA
-857 NQKFERKFTEN
+857 NQKFETTITKN
-868 FNLYLALFNGSLIE
+868 YNLYLSLFNGSLIE

-891 KVESK
+891 SGE

>member
-1 MKKTVLSIFAAVFLF
+1 MKKIILSIFSAVFLF
-16 SCGDTGIEIV
+16 SCSDTGVEVV

-39 GSPRDTRLTFFD
+39 GSPRDKRLTFFD

-68 SSGDLAG
+68 DLAG

-85 DPNNNEARKE
+85 DPNNNEERKE

-125 NNISKSEVFTMEPPI
+125 NNISKSEVYVMMPPI

-145 DYNNNGSKKDI
+145 DYNNNGTKKDI

-167 PYYAVQPGM
+167 PYYAVEPNM
-176 QLEFT
+176 QLEFM
-181 AETKSGLELEGKLI
+181 AKTKDGLELTGTLSGE
-195 GDDIEFAAPIEGVFF
+195 DIEFAAPIEGAFL
-210 FIKLGMLTDNL
+210 FIRLGMLTDNL

-337 DNGNAKDVIHGLS
+337 DNGGAKDVIHGLS

-355 GTLVDSRGNEFSHEV
+355 GTLVDSSGNEFSHEV
-370 GHGYGMGHYPNANES
+370 GHGYGMGHYPNSNES
-385 ADGSVHGYS
+385 ADGSIHGYS

-407 ANVAWNSSPDAYMF
+407 ANVAWNSNPDSYTF
-421 YNHYITPFQE
+421 YNHYITPFQD
-431 TYGWNNDSMAGGWAD
+431 TYGWNKDSMAGGWAD

-463 QKNIEGRYFLSDEKN
+463 QKNIEGRYFLSDSKN
-478 NGEYHYRAW
+478 NNGKYYYLGWDKSAREYKQATEANFI
-487 NKVINDYTTTLAEN
+487 NK
-501 FDNNRINPT
+501 RINPT

-547 IFQNSLRADEVNYLE
+547 IFKDSLPADAVNYLE
-562 ITYYDSAKPTQYVVL
+562 ITYYGTKPAQYVVL
-577 NNSRYSSNIINKLHF
+577 NNSRYSGSIINKLHF

-604 LYVDNTLKGSTTI
+604 LYVNNTLKGTTTI
-617 DEAEYNTPLHKA
+617 DEAVYNTPLKKP
-629 VVIGKG
+629 VIIGKG
-635 KGYEDVI
+635 KGYDDVI
-642 NEDAAYLETNL
+642 NEDAAYLETKL
-653 AGKAIDNYTLTA
+653 AGKTVDNYTLTA
-665 KEKELIEILYRFNSL
+665 KEKELIEILYRFSAL

-699 KTDKVNIYIDDNYTL
+699 KTDEVNMYIDDNYTL
-714 LENNNTSA
+714 LENNDISA
-722 DETLKAMLEENGLGK
+722 DKGLKNLLESSGLGT
-737 VVFEF
+737 VVFKFNQAE
-742 DSAKINGKCMEVYE
+742 INGKCMEVYE
-756 SAESKMA
+756 SINNNKS
-763 VRAAEI
+763 VRVAACNKSE
-769 CMDSNSQRW
+769 NQRW
-778 AVDKSGR
+778 AIDNAGR

-802 VLQLCSDN
+802 VLQLCSEN
-810 SKQQWKIRNSDIS
+810 TKQQWKIRNSDIS
-823 GGVVYENI
+823 SGVVYENI
-831 GVPGQCIDNSVSEPE
+831 GVPGQCIDNSGSEPE
-846 KIIAYTCSEAA
+846 KIIAYSCSEAA
-857 NQKFERKFTEN
+857 NQKFKNKISEDNNTYFS
-868 FNLYLALFNGSLIE
+868 LFNGSLIE

-891 KVESK
+891 STESK

>member
-1 MKKTVLSIFAAVFLF
+1 MKKIILSIFSAVFLF
-16 SCGDTGIEIV
+16 SCSDTGVEVV

-68 SSGDLAG
+68 DLAG

-85 DPNNNEARKE
+85 DPNNNEERKE

-106 LFTPQENLKTLKVT
+106 LFTPQMNLSSLEVKATYKVDEL
-120 VTYID
+120 V
-125 NNISKSEVFTMEPPI
+125 KSEVYVMMPPI

-145 DYNNNGSKKDI
+145 DYNNNGTKKDI

-167 PYYAVQPGM
+167 PYYTVKPDM

-181 AETKSGLELEGKLI
+181 AETKSGIELNGTLLS
-195 GDDIEFAAPIEGVFF
+195 DDIEFAAPIEGAFL
-210 FIKLGMLTDNL
+210 FIRLGMLTDNL

-337 DNGNAKDVIHGLS
+337 DNGGAKDVIHGLS

-355 GTLVDSRGNEFSHEV
+355 GTLVDSSGNEFSHEV
-370 GHGYGMGHYPNANES
+370 GHGYGMGHYPNSNES
-385 ADGSVHGYS
+385 ADGSIHGYS

-407 ANVAWNSSPDAYMF
+407 ANVAWNSNPDSYTF
-421 YNHYITPFQE
+421 YNHYITPFQD
-431 TYGWNNDSMAGGWAD
+431 TYGWNKDSMAGGWAD

-463 QKNIEGRYFLSDEKN
+463 QKNIEGRYFLSDSKN
-478 NGEYHYRAW
+478 NHGEYYYLGWDKSAREYKQATEANFI
-487 NKVINDYTTTLAEN
+487 NK
-501 FDNNRINPT
+501 RINPT

-547 IFQNSLRADEVNYLE
+547 IFKASLPADAVNYLE
-562 ITYYDSAKPTQYVVL
+562 ITYYGTKPAQYVVL
-577 NNSRYSSNIINKLHF
+577 NNSRYSSGIINKLHF

-604 LYVDNTLKGSTTI
+604 LYVNNTLKGTTTI
-617 DEAEYNTPLHKA
+617 DEQVYNTPLKKP
-629 VVIGKG
+629 VIIGKG
-635 KGYEDVI
+635 KGYDDVI
-642 NEDAAYLETNL
+642 NEDAAYLETKL
-653 AGKAIDNYTLTA
+653 AGKTIDNYTLTA
-665 KEKELIEILYRFNSL
+665 KEKELIEILYRFSAL
-680 NKLSASQK
+680 NKLSSSQK

-699 KTDKVNIYIDDNYTL
+699 KTDEVNMYIDDNYTL
-714 LENNNTSA
+714 LENNDISA
-722 DETLKAMLEENGLGK
+722 DKGLKNLLESSGLGT
-737 VVFEF
+737 VVFKFNQAE
-742 DSAKINGKCMEVYE
+742 INGKCMEVYE
-756 SAESKMA
+756 SINNNKS
-763 VRAAEI
+763 VRVAACNKSE
-769 CMDSNSQRW
+769 NQRW
-778 AVDKSGR
+778 AIDNAGR
-785 IHSALYPGYC
+785 IHSAIYPGYC

-802 VLQLCSDN
+802 VLQLCSEN
-810 SKQQWKIRNSDIS
+810 TKQQWKIRNSDIS
-823 GGVVYENI
+823 SGVVYENI
-831 GVPGQCIDNSVSEPE
+831 GVPGQCIDNSGSEPE
-846 KIIAYTCSEAA
+846 KIIAYSCSEAA
-857 NQKFERKFTEN
+857 NQKFKNKISEDNNTYFS
-868 FNLYLALFNGSLIE
+868 LFNGSLIE

-891 KVESK
+891 SGESK